1 MRIVVMGA
9 GGVGGYFGGQLAKA
23 GHDVIFVARGAHLA
37 ALQERGLTVESSVA
51 PLALSS
57 VNAVEQPPFAAS
69 ADVVMFCVKMWD
81 AESAAHQLAP
91 LLAKGGIV
99 IPFQNGVESHLIL
112 RRALGIERV
121 AGGVAHIS
129 VTIRSPSVIAH
140 TGTTARLRVGSF
152 SGETWEPVRAF
163 AEAGRAAGVDV
174 NAVPDITRS
183 LWEKFVLL
191 VAMSGVCSLARQP
204 IGVVRTNPELRTM
217 LVASMQE
224 TVAVARTQG
233 IAFADDFADKQMRF
247 IDELPPAMRPS
258 MLHDLNAGKP
268 LEAPWLAG
276 AVARMGNEAK
286 IAVPVSTTIFAAL
299 KPWRNG
305 AQRV

>member
-23 GHDVIFVARGAHLA
+23 GHEVIFVARGAHLA
-37 ALQERGLTVESSVA
+37 ALQERGLKVESSIA
-51 PLALSS
+51 PLALTR
-57 VNAVEQPPFAAS
+57 VNAVEAPLATAP
-69 ADVVMFCVKMWD
+69 ADVVMFCVKLWD
-81 AESAAHQLAP
+81 AESAAAQLAP
-91 LLAKGGIV
+91 VLAKGGVV

-112 RRALGIERV
+112 RRALGAERV

-129 VTIRSPSVIAH
+129 ATIRSPGVIAH
-140 TGTTARLRVGSF
+140 TGSMARLRVGSF
-152 SGETWEPVRAF
+152 NGETPEQVRAF
-163 AEAGRAAGVDV
+163 ADAGRAAGIDIS
-174 NAVPDITRS
+174 AVPDIARS

-204 IGVVRTNPELRTM
+204 IGVVRREPELRST
-217 LVASMQE
+217 LLASMLE

-233 IAFADDFADKQMRF
+233 IAFADDFAGKEMSF

-258 MLHDLNAGKP
+258 MLNDLIAGKP

-286 IAVPVSTTIFAAL
+286 IAVPVNATIFAAL
-299 KPWRNG
+299 KPWLNG
-305 AQRV
+305 APPA